1 MKKISLSVIVLILLS
16 TPVLCL
22 PQAVLAVIPDQGSP
36 FMARSS
42 QETFLWT
49 QSINERPHHVSNSQ
63 HLFISLDGASI
74 FYSLDLTVP
83 WPATKPAWKKLPP
96 PPSTGWWDKPYGW
109 MSLSKDGSTVRFVSY
124 SSIQSYHVNTAQW
137 DLSVNLTLSVGF
149 GYGGYIVTDAD
160 MGRVYGFGSTQRH
173 RGQISTPFVVFDP
186 VSRIAALLNEPPSR
200 VDGQFAQGVYSAA
213 RKSLYFLPERGA
225 LTLYEYSIGSD
236 TWAKVDAKND
246 LIPSPR
252 DGACF
257 TTANGGRTLILAVGA
272 KDSRNYP
279 SWGCSSTFN
288 TITGEYQ
295 KNCAEKRNDVLN
307 DVYTFDVET
316 SVWTQIATAPVG
328 YFNPVCA
335 VSGNFLIL
343 YGGYREINRYAIS
356 GVPNS
361 NVPSIYNLKTNTWV
375 SDYVPS

>member
-1 MKKISLSVIVLILLS
+1 MKITSLSVTALVSLS
-16 TPVLCL
+16 TLVLCL
-22 PQAVLAVIPDQGSP
+22 PQAVLAAIPDQSSP

-42 QETFLWT
+42 QEAFLWT
-49 QSINERPHHVSNSQ
+49 QSITERPGHVSNSQ
-63 HLFISLDGASI
+63 HLFVSLDGASI

-83 WPATKPAWKKLPP
+83 WPATKPAWKKLPS

-109 MSLSKDGSTVRFVSY
+109 MSLSKDGLTVQFVSN
-124 SSIQSYHVNTAQW
+124 SRIQSYHVNTAQW

-149 GYGGYIVTDAD
+149 GYGDYIVTDAD
-160 MGRVYGFGSTQRH
+160 MGRMYGFGSTQRH
-173 RGQISTPFVVFDP
+173 RGQISTPFIAFDP
-186 VSRIAALLNEPPSR
+186 VNRIATLLSEPPFR
-200 VDGQFAQGVYSAA
+200 VHSQFAQGVYNGA

-236 TWAKVDAKND
+236 TWAKVDAK
-246 LIPSPR
+246 
-252 DGACF
+252 
-257 TTANGGRTLILAVGA
+257 TNGGRTLILAVGA
-272 KDSRNYP
+272 KVSRDDP
-279 SWGCSSTFN
+279 AWGCSGTFD
-288 TITGEYQ
+288 TFTGEV
-295 KNCAEKRNDVLN
+295 KNNCAEKRNVVLD

-316 SVWTQIATAPVG
+316 SVWTQIATTPVG

-343 YGGYREINRYAIS
+343 YGGYREINRYSIS

-361 NVPSIYNLKTNTWV
+361 NIPSIYNLKTNTWV